1 MALESAADFTSYVNS
16 TTGFGITGTFFEVQ
30 DTLWDTRAGLID
42 TWYDIDS
49 GASSNIDILMD
60 EDYFSIEGNS
70 VAAEG
75 YQPKATIKASDAPYA
90 SHLDKLIVNAIT
102 TDQGNVIKAET
113 TFFVVEVQPDNVGMI
128 TLILEAA

>member
-70 VAAEG
+70 IAAEG
-75 YQPKATIKASDAPYA
+75 YQPRAIIKATDAPYI
-90 SHLDKLIVNAIT
+90 SHADLLIVNAIT

>member
-1 MALESAADFTSYVNS
+1 MALESLSDFSSYVDS
-16 TTGFGITGTFFEVQ
+16 SVGFGVTGTFFEVQ
-30 DTLWDTRAGLID
+30 DTLWDTRPGLID
-42 TWYDIDS
+42 TWADIDS
-49 GASSNIDILMD
+49 GASQIINLLMD

-70 VAAEG
+70 VSAEG

-90 SHLDKLIVNAIT
+90 SQADKLIVNAVT
-102 TDQGNVIKAET
+102 TDKGNVIKAQT